1 MSVTGA
7 LPTPSRRLLGD
18 VMLVARGSVF
28 GQAPFVLVAPLITRL
43 YSPAEIGIYGLAL
56 AFVGITAQVAGLRF
70 ELAAISTRDSDEARA
85 LLLLSALAIAP
96 VTCLCTALLC
106 GLKLFHVGSYD
117 ALSWA
122 MVATSGATIAAA
134 GGYST
139 LRCWLVRR
147 HRFRLVASSLTV
159 QGVARAGIAVLGFA
173 GGATLLMTAELVARL
188 GAVWLMVRGS
198 GLAAVLARMHASRS
212 MLTRQAKK
220 FWKYPA
226 LLGPSALIDA
236 AASALPVPVLASCYG
251 LEAAGKFA
259 LVQRLMLLPAALIVG
274 SVGDVFHAHAAQL
287 AGQRPGTIGK
297 FLAVTA
303 GRLLVL
309 ALAVYVPLALVAPF
323 TAGWVFGRQWA
334 DAGAMIAALAPLCIA
349 QTVVGPISRG
359 LLLSGREERKLFA
372 DIACLVLPITTL
384 YLSSGRP
391 MLTAVMY
398 FSAASVIAFVI
409 YYLVI
414 ANSLQ
419 PGIARPVPPD
429 GMQR

>member
-1 MSVTGA
+1 
-7 LPTPSRRLLGD
+7 
-18 VMLVARGSVF
+18 MLVARGSVF

-70 ELAAISTRDSDEARA
+70 ELAAISARDSDEARA
-85 LLLLSALAIAP
+85 LLLLSALAITP

-106 GLKLFHVGSYD
+106 GLKLYHVGSYD

-122 MVATSGATIAAA
+122 MVAISGATIAAA

-147 HRFRLVASSLTV
+147 QRFGLVASSLTL
-159 QGVARAGIAVLGFA
+159 QGVVRAGIAVLAFG
-173 GGATLLMTAELVARL
+173 GGATLLMVAELVARL

-198 GLAAVLARMHASRS
+198 GLSGALARMHMTRS
-212 MLTRQAKK
+212 TLARQAQK
-220 FWKYPA
+220 FWKYPV

-236 AASALPVPVLASCYG
+236 AASALPVPILASCYG
-251 LEAAGKFA
+251 LAAAGKFA

-303 GRLLVL
+303 GRLLL
-309 ALAVYVPLALVAPF
+309 FALVVYVPLALVAPF
-323 TAGWVFGRQWA
+323 TAGWVFGPQWA
-334 DAGAMIAALAPLCIA
+334 DAGPMIAALAPLCIA

-372 DIACLVLPITTL
+372 DIACLVLPLTTL
-384 YLSSGRP
+384 YVSSGRP

-398 FSAASVIAFVI
+398 FSVASVVAFVI

-419 PGIARPVPPD
+419 PGITRQLPPS
-429 GMQR
+429 GTRR

>member
-1 MSVTGA
+1 
-7 LPTPSRRLLGD
+7 LGD

-70 ELAAISTRDSDEARA
+70 ELAAISVRDSDEARA

-106 GLKLFHVGSYD
+106 VLKLFHVGSYD

-122 MVATSGATIAAA
+122 MVAASGATIAAA

-147 HRFRLVASSLTV
+147 HRFGLVANSLTL
-159 QGVARAGIAVLGFA
+159 QGVARAGIAVLAFG
-173 GGATLLMTAELVARL
+173 GGATALMVAELVARL

-198 GLAAVLARMHASRS
+198 GLSAALARMHVTRS
-212 MLTRQAKK
+212 TLAGKAQK

-251 LEAAGKFA
+251 LAAAGKFA

-287 AGQRPGTIGK
+287 AGQRPGTIGR

-303 GRLLVL
+303 GRLLL
-309 ALAVYVPLALVAPF
+309 FALAVYVPLALVAPF
-323 TAGWVFGRQWA
+323 TAAWVFGPQWA
-334 DAGAMIAALAPLCIA
+334 DAGPMIAALAPLCIA

-372 DIACLVLPITTL
+372 DIACLVLPLTTL

-398 FSAASVIAFVI
+398 FSAASVVAFII

-419 PGIARPVPPD
+419 PGIARQFPPS
-429 GMQR
+429 GMRR

>member
-1 MSVTGA
+1 
-7 LPTPSRRLLGD
+7 
-18 VMLVARGSVF
+18 
-28 GQAPFVLVAPLITRL
+28 
-43 YSPAEIGIYGLAL
+43 
-56 AFVGITAQVAGLRF
+56 
-70 ELAAISTRDSDEARA
+70 
-85 LLLLSALAIAP
+85 
-96 VTCLCTALLC
+96 
-106 GLKLFHVGSYD
+106 
-117 ALSWA
+117 
-122 MVATSGATIAAA
+122 
-134 GGYST
+134 
-139 LRCWLVRR
+139 
-147 HRFRLVASSLTV
+147 
-159 QGVARAGIAVLGFA
+159 
-173 GGATLLMTAELVARL
+173 
-188 GAVWLMVRGS
+188 
-198 GLAAVLARMHASRS
+198 

-297 FLAVTA
+297 FLAGTA

-334 DAGAMIAALAPLCIA
+334 DAGAMIAALTPLCIA

-384 YLSSGRP
+384 YVSSGRP

-398 FSAASVIAFVI
+398 FSVASVIAFVI

-414 ANSLQ
+414 AHSLQ

-429 GMQR
+429 DMLR